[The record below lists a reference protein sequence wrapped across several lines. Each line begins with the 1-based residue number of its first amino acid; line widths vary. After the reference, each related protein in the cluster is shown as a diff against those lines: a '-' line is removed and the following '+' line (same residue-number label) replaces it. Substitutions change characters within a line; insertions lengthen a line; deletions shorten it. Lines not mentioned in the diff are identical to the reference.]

1 MKKKALSGKHVI
13 KRKKKALYR
22 QRRAEVPDHTTP
34 EVIYQ
39 IMNFYEA
46 GNRAS
51 AIAAMLN
58 LTESKVNQ
66 VIYNQ
71 VMKRTDPAPEW
82 EKQWLIK
89 PNLM

>member
-1 MKKKALSGKHVI
+1 
-13 KRKKKALYR
+13 
-22 QRRAEVPDHTTP
+22 VPDHTTP
-34 EVIYQ
+34 EVINQ

-58 LTESKVNQ
+58 LTEFKVNQ

-71 VMKRTDPAPEW
+71 VMKRTDPTPEW
-82 EKQWLIK
+82 EKQWLRKK
-89 PNLM
+89 PNLMELKQKQK

>member
-1 MKKKALSGKHVI
+1 
-13 KRKKKALYR
+13 
-22 QRRAEVPDHTTP
+22 VPDHTTP
-34 EVIYQ
+34 EVINQ

-58 LTESKVNQ
+58 LTEFKVNR

-71 VMKRTDPAPEW
+71 VMKRTDPTPEW
-82 EKQWLIK
+82 EKQWLRKK
-89 PNLM
+89 PNLMELKQKQK

>member
-1 MKKKALSGKHVI
+1 M
-13 KRKKKALYR
+13 
-22 QRRAEVPDHTTP
+22 PDHTTP
-34 EVIYQ
+34 EVINQ

-46 GNRAS
+46 GSRAS

-58 LTESKVNQ
+58 LTEFKVNQ

>member
-1 MKKKALSGKHVI
+1 MSL
-13 KRKKKALYR
+13 RKKKALYR

-34 EVIYQ
+34 EVINQ

-58 LTESKVNQ
+58 LTEFKVNQ

-71 VMKRTDPAPEW
+71 VMKRTDPTPEW
-82 EKQWLIK
+82 EKQWLRKK
-89 PNLM
+89 PNLMELKQKQK

>member
-1 MKKKALSGKHVI
+1 
-13 KRKKKALYR
+13 
-22 QRRAEVPDHTTP
+22 VPDHTTP
-34 EVIYQ
+34 EVINQ

-46 GNRAS
+46 GSRAS

-58 LTESKVNQ
+58 LTEFKVNQ

-71 VMKRTDPAPEW
+71 VMKRTDPTPEW